1 MHISNQPVFATP
13 EVKQHPAPRQEHPV
27 AAQADSTPALQTQ
40 TETLHVT
47 PLAGSGTAPQVP
59 LATET
64 ATAVKPT
71 ALSPAEK
78 PRPPARPA
86 RASAYGPGLYGNR
99 TANGTRLTPD
109 TVGVAHKTLPL
120 GTRLEVIVNGRAVP
134 ARVIDRG
141 PYERGRDFDLTTGLI
156 KKLGFP
162 NCNLFGVRQILIRI
176 FK

>member
-1 MHISNQPVFATP
+1 MQISHPHVRVTP
-13 EVKQHPAPRQEHPV
+13 EITSKPLPRQESLPETHSEQLSPTRS
-27 AAQADSTPALQTQ
+27 AG
-40 TETLHVT
+40 ETLT
-47 PLAGSGTAPQVP
+47 LTAGSATAPQVP
-59 LATET
+59 LVTESPT
-64 ATAVKPT
+64 PAKSAAVGPI
-71 ALSPAEK
+71 EK

-86 RASAYGPGLYGNR
+86 RVSAYGPGLYGNR

-120 GTRLEVIVNGRAVP
+120 GTRIEVTVNGRTVP

-162 NCNLFGVRQILIRI
+162 NCDIFGVRQVLIRI
-176 FK
+176 FR